1 MLPKIPTCR
10 VAGWKKNLF
19 RQLSW
24 RWYVIDL
31 QNGSLPV
38 QITKFS
44 NFCLEWN
51 SRETRLLLEISHT
64 QAKNIVCTVIQGD
77 GFCKSC
83 VSSVCIILPVILH
96 FLTAKFAFHSFSL
109 IPNLFLLFKRENILL
124 IDRLSLTAHWQYIS
138 IYTPPLSY
146 LRN

>member
-1 MLPKIPTCR
+1 MTKVQPRNASQNTYLQGCR
-10 VAGWKKNLF
+10 LKKKSF
-19 RQLSW
+19 PAVVMTVIR
-24 RWYVIDL
+24 YVIDL

-124 IDRLSLTAHWQYIS
+124 IDRLSLTAH
-138 IYTPPLSY
+138 
-146 LRN
+146 